1 MHLGGVVM
9 VFLLMGTVTVAQKVT
24 LQTGVFNLKAPEP
37 ASLTLNLFANQN
49 KSNTYYFAAAFSE
62 LPGSSTLTRI
72 QKEGTLIGEKIAP
85 GIYLVQS
92 NEMPTDVWCRNR
104 NIVSIGILP
113 ASLKKDKRL
122 LQSNIPDYALK
133 GKEQIKVQVGIYGN
147 ATHAFIRARLEAAG
161 LQEAKPAKTSQQVYY
176 GYIDKSDIEQ
186 LAELPFVYFV
196 QLGKPEDR
204 PLNEVGRA
212 TSGTSIANAPLGN
225 GGKNLLGQGITVGV
239 GDDADPTL
247 HIDVSDRVVNHTP
260 GIPNNHGT
268 HVTGTVAG
276 AGIRSFR
283 AAGFA
288 PQAQIISQW
297 FAGVWTNAP
306 LYAQQY
312 NMVVTN
318 NSYGNIVS
326 DCDYAGV
333 YDLDSRLL
341 DLQAF
346 ELPQILHVFA
356 AGNDGDATCA
366 PFPKAFHTVL
376 GGYQSAK
383 NIITVGR
390 TDYTQIA
397 SSSSAGGPV
406 RDGRLKPEIT
416 GLGIIRSLSGN
427 GTSYFTDFGTSMS
440 APNITGG
447 LALLYQRYRQLF
459 GGANPTGTLMKAL
472 LLNGARDVGIPGPD
486 YRHGYGTMM
495 LERSLR
501 MLENT
506 QFSNR
511 VIAQGAIQDTILN
524 VPAGLSQL
532 KVMLVWHDPAANVLA
547 SNTLVHDLDLEVI
560 APGGAIVFPKILNP
574 APGFVNQPATEGRDH
589 VNNQEQIVIDNPV
602 GGSYTI
608 RVKGTE
614 IGMSPT
620 QAYSLAFD
628 FLTPELR
635 FTSPVQGSPIAA
647 GANTTTIAWE
657 DTDNGNAATNYTLDY
672 SLDNGTN
679 WVNIVSN
686 LKDTT
691 KLYFWQ
697 PGDIRSGQA
706 RLRITK
712 GSVSDI
718 SQPFGLI
725 PIMNFSV
732 APTADQCYGYF
743 RINWTA
749 LTPQPGE
756 TIDYVV
762 RLKKG
767 SVMENIATV
776 TGINTYTIKGLHPD
790 STYFAAV
797 VARINGQEGR
807 YENAITRRPNA
818 GTCNGAISDG
828 DLMLDSIIT
837 PKTGRA
843 FTSTQ
848 PGNMG
853 VQVRVRNLD
862 NVVTSGF
869 NIRYNI
875 NGGGFAQANI
885 TATVAARG
893 TFLHTFPAADFSNPG
908 TYNVMAIVQNTGAT
922 DPVAS
927 NDTFRLT
934 IRHLE
939 NAVLNLS
946 TPFLD
951 DFETAANETSMRPST
966 GFAGLE
972 RWDYVNEDPLARA
985 RSFVTL
991 DIPFSGQRAISMD
1004 VSKAPP
1010 RVLNPFNQLIGTFNL
1025 SSYQVANN
1033 ELRLS
1038 FHFLHHGETQVAGPL
1053 NKVWI
1058 RGNDTQAWLELYDL
1072 GANQTALGGNWQKV
1086 TGLPINDVLR
1096 NGGQEFSSSTQIRF
1110 GQNALFSLAD
1120 KFGFGGYTFDDV
1132 GMLIAQ
1138 NDVAIT
1144 RIINPP
1150 MLNCG
1155 LSNSEQIQVTL
1166 QNNMPQV
1173 LTNIPIRFRVNSGSW
1188 INAIVPSIPAKGTQN
1203 FIFPT
1208 TADLSM
1214 MGKITIEAEVNLA
1227 GDNIPENNLATLN
1240 IINQPTITS
1249 FPYFEDFESGT
1260 GGYVSD
1266 GINNTWEHGTPA
1278 SFSIKTAA
1286 GGINAWKTKLIG
1298 NYKNAEFSYLYSPCF
1313 NLSTLS
1319 APMLNFNLAYALED
1333 CRRFDAVCDATWIE
1347 YSTDN
1352 GANWQKLGAFGEGEN
1367 WYDYEAAQVWMK
1379 DKQSDWR
1386 ESMIPLPVTNG
1397 IIRFRFVL
1405 SSDGGSTREGV
1416 AIDNIRIFNSGPLSV
1431 NWVLFE
1437 ANKNNN
1443 NGVNLKWIVRN
1454 GQPGDIFEVQVA
1466 SDINGQTFRTIGE
1479 IAAGS
1484 NQDTYR
1490 FTDNNPYAVLT
1501 RYYRIVW
1508 KKPNGD
1514 PLVSPVRK
1522 IKKEAV
1528 ENQWIVFPNPAT
1540 HTLQIQANLPGE
1552 KLVTL
1557 RILAM
1562 DGKTLY
1568 NQKAAIED
1576 GQLNTQIN
1584 LTRLGLA
1591 PGMYMLELLGSKHR
1605 LMRKFIT
1612 Q

>member
-1 MHLGGVVM
+1 MSFLVAFQFLG
-9 VFLLMGTVTVAQKVT
+9 FLASAQKVT
-24 LQTGVFNLKAPEP
+24 LQTGVFSMKAPEP
-37 ASLTLNLFANQN
+37 ASLTLNLFSSQTVADI
-49 KSNTYYFAAAFSE
+49 YYFAVAFDK
-62 LPGSSTLTRI
+62 LPATADLIRL
-72 QKEGTLIGEKIAP
+72 KNEGTLVSEKIAP

-92 NEMPTDVWCRNR
+92 AEMPTDIWCRSR
-104 NIVSIGILP
+104 NIISVGILP
-113 ASLKKDKRL
+113 ASLKLDRRL
-122 LQSNIPDYALK
+122 KLETIPAYALQ
-133 GKEQIKVQVGIYGN
+133 GKEQIRVQVGVFGN
-147 ATHAFIRARLEAAG
+147 TPLDVLLLQLEAAG
-161 LQEAKPAKTSQQVYY
+161 MMELKTAKTSKQVFY
-176 GYIDKSDIEQ
+176 GYIDKARLNQ
-186 LAELPFVYFV
+186 LAGLPFVYFV
-196 QLGKPEDR
+196 QLAKPEDR

-212 TSGTSIANAPLGN
+212 SSGTSFANAPLSS
-225 GGKNLLGQGITVGV
+225 GGKNLLGQGISVGV

-247 HIDVSDRVVNHTP
+247 HIDVSERVVNHTP
-260 GIPNNHGT
+260 GITNNHGT
-268 HVTGTVAG
+268 HVTGTLAG
-276 AGIRSFR
+276 AGIRNFR
-283 AAGFA
+283 AAGFV
-288 PQAQIISQW
+288 PQARIISQW

-306 LYAQQY
+306 VYAQQY

-346 ELPQILHVFA
+346 DLPQILHVFA

-427 GTSYFTDFGTSMS
+427 GTSYYTDFGTSMS

-486 YRHGYGTMM
+486 YRHGFGTMM

-501 MLENT
+501 MLDNSN
-506 QFSNR
+506 FSNR
-511 VIAQGAIQDTILN
+511 TISQGAVQDSTLT

-532 KVMLVWHDPAANVLA
+532 KVMLVWHDPAANILA
-547 SNTLVHDLDLEVI
+547 ANTLVHDLDLEVI
-560 APGGAIVFPKILNP
+560 DPGGAIVFPKILNP
-574 APGFVNQPATEGRDH
+574 APGFVNQPATEGADH
-589 VNNQEQIVIDNPV
+589 INNQEQIVIENPV
-602 GGSYTI
+602 AGSYTI

-614 IGMSPT
+614 IGVSTT
-620 QAYSLAFD
+620 QPYSLAFD
-628 FLTPELR
+628 FLPTELR
-635 FTSPVQGSPIAA
+635 FTSPVQGSPMAA
-647 GANTTTIAWE
+647 GANTMTITWE
-657 DTDNGNAATNYTLDY
+657 DTDNSNAATNYTLDY
-672 SLDNGTN
+672 SLDNGNN
-679 WVNIVSN
+679 WVNIISN

-691 KLYFWQ
+691 RLYFWQ

-712 GSVSDI
+712 GNVSAI
-718 SQPFGLI
+718 SQPFGII
-725 PIMNFSV
+725 PNVTFS
-732 APTADQCYGYF
+732 AAANADQCFGYF

-749 LTPQPGE
+749 LIPQSGE
-756 TIDYVV
+756 TIDYVI
-762 RLKKG
+762 RLKKDAT
-767 SVMENIATV
+767 MENFAIVA
-776 TGINTYTIKGLHPD
+776 GANTFTIKGLHPD

-797 VARINGQEGR
+797 IARINGQEGR
-807 YENAITRRPNA
+807 YENAILRRPNA

-828 DLMLDSIIT
+828 DLMLDSIT
-837 PKTGRA
+837 APKTGRA
-843 FTSTQ
+843 FSSTQ
-848 PGNMG
+848 PANIA
-853 VQVRVRNLD
+853 VQVRIRNLD
-862 NVVTSGF
+862 NVATSGF
-869 NIRYNI
+869 SILYNI
-875 NGGGFAQANI
+875 NGGSFTQANI
-885 TATVAARG
+885 TTTVAARA
-893 TFLHTFPAADFSNPG
+893 TFTHAFPIADFSSPG
-908 TYNVMAIVQNTGAT
+908 IYNLIAIVQNTGAT

-939 NAVLNLS
+939 NAVVNLS

-951 DFETAANETSMRPST
+951 DFETATNETSMRPST
-966 GFAGLE
+966 GFAGLD

-1010 RVLNPFNQLIGTFNL
+1010 RVTNPFNQLIGTFNL
-1025 SSYQVANN
+1025 SNYLVANN

-1053 NKVWI
+1053 NKVWV
-1058 RGNDTQAWLELYDL
+1058 RGNDTQTWLELYDL

-1096 NGGQEFSSSTQIRF
+1096 NAGQEFSSSTQIRF

-1132 GMLIAQ
+1132 GMMIAL

-1150 MLNCG
+1150 LLNCG
-1155 LSNSEQIQVTL
+1155 LGSSEQIQVTL

-1173 LTNIPIRFRVNSGSW
+1173 LTNIPIRFRINSGSW
-1188 INAIVPSIPAKGTQN
+1188 ITGMVPSISGKSIQT
-1203 FIFPT
+1203 FSFPT
-1208 TADLSM
+1208 LANLSM
-1214 MGKITIEAEVNLA
+1214 TGKIIIDAEVNLA
-1227 GDNIPENNLATLN
+1227 GDNIPENNLASLTL
-1240 IINQPTITS
+1240 INQPTITS

-1266 GINNTWEHGTPA
+1266 GVNNSWEHGVPA
-1278 SFSIKTAA
+1278 SFSIQSAA
-1286 GGINAWKTKLIG
+1286 GGIKAWKTKLTG
-1298 NYKNAEFSYLYSPCF
+1298 NYNNAEFSYLYSPCF

-1319 APMLNFNLAYALED
+1319 APLLNFNLAYALED
-1333 CRRFDAVCDATWIE
+1333 CRRFNTVCDASWVE

-1352 GANWQKLGAFGEGEN
+1352 GINWQKLGAFGEGEN

-1379 DKQSDWR
+1379 DKPADWR
-1386 ESMIPLPVTNG
+1386 EAMIALPVTNG
-1397 IIRFRFVL
+1397 NIRFRIVL
-1405 SSDGGSTREGV
+1405 RSDGSSNRDGV
-1416 AIDNIRIFNSGPLSV
+1416 AIDNIRIFNGDPLSV

-1443 NGVNLKWIVRN
+1443 NGVNLNWIVRN
-1454 GQPGDIFEVQVA
+1454 GQHGDIFEVQVA

-1479 IAAGS
+1479 VAAGG

-1514 PLVSPVRK
+1514 PVVSPIRK
-1522 IKKEAV
+1522 ITKETV

-1540 HTLQIQANLPGE
+1540 HTLQIQANLTGE
-1552 KLVTL
+1552 ELVTL

-1562 DGKTLY
+1562 DGKIIY
-1568 NQKAAIED
+1568 NQKSAVEN

-1584 LTRLGLA
+1584 LNPLSLK
-1591 PGMYMLELLGSKHR
+1591 PGMYMIELLGVKNR
-1605 LMRKFIT
+1605 LIRKFIS